1 MTSYELWAMLI
12 FILTFAYA
20 FLREVLGRSHVE
32 KSPKDLPDYRVEK
45 RGSLS
50 NALTLGGVAGVAL
63 AIGSLVPFSRDLQML
78 GAGMWLVGCLLILR
92 TVRSVPTAKRSCIRC
107 ANTLEV
113 FRDSSLPH
121 SLFAGQ
127 RGYLFVC
134 HSCKT
139 YHSVVTAT
147 WGGDA

>member
-12 FILTFAYA
+12 VISVFAYA
-20 FLREVLGRSHVE
+20 FLREVLGRTHAE
-32 KSPKDLPDYRVEK
+32 KSPKDLTGYRVEK

-50 NALTLGGVAGVAL
+50 NVLTLGGIAGVAL
-63 AIGSLVPFSRDLQML
+63 AFGSFVPFSRDLQIL
-78 GAGMWLVGCLLILR
+78 GAGMWLVGSLLVLR
-92 TVRSVPTAKRSCIRC
+92 TVQSVSTRKRSCIRC
-107 ANTLEV
+107 ASTLEV
-113 FRDSSLPH
+113 FRDSSLPR